1 MLSGLE
7 ACHSGRL
14 FRSEARCEMNSNRLK
29 RGYSRSR
36 LSSVE
41 KILNPIYFGRS
52 QSGRG
57 PSRDALLVRSEAIDV
72 QQQGPGVT
80 GSHGQLRSGF
90 IKSDTELRG

>member
-14 FRSEARCEMNSNRLK
+14 FGSEARCENNIIRMKS
-29 RGYSRSR
+29 GFPRSR
-36 LSSVE
+36 LSSLE
-41 KILNPIYFGRS
+41 KKLNPNYFGRS
-52 QSGRG
+52 QAGRG
-57 PSRDALLVRSEAIDV
+57 SFRDALLVRSEAIDV
-72 QQQGPGVT
+72 QQQGPGVA